1 MLENVPGGYVIDGTE
16 ALRATP
22 DAGYRSHRHEL
33 RRLPK
38 HTELRTSTTPSSSG
52 HRETPLAACPGSPPG
67 GREFRL
73 YQFSRRK
80 HAGPGD

>member
-33 RRLPK
+33 
-38 HTELRTSTTPSSSG
+38 
-52 HRETPLAACPGSPPG
+52 PPPTQAHG
-67 GREFRL
+67 IADVDDAEFL
-73 YQFSRRK
+73 W
-80 HAGPGD
+80 A